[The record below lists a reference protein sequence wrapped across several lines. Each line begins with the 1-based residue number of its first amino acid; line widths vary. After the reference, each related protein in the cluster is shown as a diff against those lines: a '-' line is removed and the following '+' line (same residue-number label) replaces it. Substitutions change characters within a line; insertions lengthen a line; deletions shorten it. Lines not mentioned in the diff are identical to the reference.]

1 MCGSLR
7 RNWFRFCISIR
18 IVELTPRDGSVV
30 PLSIVSAKESL
41 GDLVSQALAAR
52 PETQQSA
59 ALVSAAQHA
68 KNGSI
73 YGPLIPSV
81 GGQAFFGGLRGR
93 MYSATRHFGETE
105 GYVALVPW
113 RVGPGGLFGFG
124 NI

>member
-59 ALVSAAQHA
+59 ALLSAAQHA

-73 YGPLIPSV
+73 YGPLIPTAA
-81 GGQAFFGGLRGR
+81 GQAFFGGLGGGQDNETGR
-93 MYSATRHFGETE
+93 CSGSED
-105 GYVALVPW
+105 YVVLV
-113 RVGPGGLFGFG
+113 G
-124 NI
+124 